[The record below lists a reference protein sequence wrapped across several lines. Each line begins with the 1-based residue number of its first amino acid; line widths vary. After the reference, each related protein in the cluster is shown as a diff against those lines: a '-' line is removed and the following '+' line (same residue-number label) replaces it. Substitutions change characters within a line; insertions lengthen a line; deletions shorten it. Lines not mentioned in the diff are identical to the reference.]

1 MDFDWTT
8 FVLEVVNFLIL
19 VWLLKRFLY
28 RPVLDVVARRQAA
41 IAKTL
46 ADAEAARSEAGRLL
60 AEYEGRQRDWE
71 RERARLRQALDDEL
85 DALRSARLAA
95 LAREMADERV
105 RDSAARARE
114 REVEQRELQSRAV
127 RQADVFAAR
136 LLERCA
142 GPELDARI
150 ATVLLDDM
158 EQLPAERREQLH
170 QALAAA
176 GQLDVCSARPL
187 EAQARQRI
195 EAAATTLA
203 ARTLKTVY
211 TVDPALLAGLRL
223 RAGAWELAADL
234 AGDLRAFAELRAHV

>member
-1 MDFDWTT
+1 VDFDWTT

-28 RPVLDVVARRQAA
+28 RPVLDVVARRQTA

-46 ADAEAARSEAGRLL
+46 ADAEAARSEAARLL
-60 AEYEGRQRDWE
+60 AEHEGRQRDWE

-85 DALRSARLAA
+85 DALRSARHAA

-105 RDSAARARE
+105 RESAARARE

-127 RQADVFAAR
+127 QQADVFAAR

-150 ATVLLDDM
+150 AAVLLDDL

-170 QALAAA
+170 QALATA
-176 GQLDVCSARPL
+176 GRLDVCSARPL
-187 EAQARQRI
+187 EPQARERI

-234 AGDLRAFAELRAHV
+234 AGELRAFAELRTHA